1 MMTNQQQVVKATI
14 RFESTLAQIVEHMR
28 NGKKFLRTRDRGCP
42 LPQAAAVPA
51 DSGKS

>member
-1 MMTNQQQVVKATI
+1 MTNQQQVIKDTI

-42 LPQAAAVPA
+42 LPTSEAAVPA
-51 DSGKS
+51 VSGKS